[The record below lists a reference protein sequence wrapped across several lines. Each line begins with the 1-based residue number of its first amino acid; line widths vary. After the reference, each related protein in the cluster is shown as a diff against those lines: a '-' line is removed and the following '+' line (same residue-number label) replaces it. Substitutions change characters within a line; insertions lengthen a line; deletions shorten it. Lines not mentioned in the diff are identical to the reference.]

1 MPVQEVDARTASDDV
16 LLSFHAIE
24 LACWPETNGS
34 EPARSADEA
43 VGYFRFQ
50 PTSHTSAYWL
60 GEGGLAA
67 LHVHGPAAAFAQVLV
82 PPEHRRAGIGTALL
96 AAVRDRC
103 LELGVTALHGRHA
116 SPSGAAFAAQL
127 GAVDSQRDV
136 YSMLDLRSA
145 PLPEPSIPAGWTLV
159 TWLARVPDEH
169 LDAYV
174 TARAAMDDAPTPAE
188 MEFPTWTS
196 EHVRASEESL
206 ALREREM
213 RLTVAMN
220 ATDTIGAFTE
230 LRLSRGSTDGFTDD
244 TGTVAEHRGQ
254 GLARA
259 IKLESLRGLR
269 NDHPEVEVVTTSNA
283 EENVVMR
290 HINESVGF
298 LPTVTTTVTTLAL

>member
-1 MPVQEVDARTASDDV
+1 MRVEEIDARTAPDDV
-16 LLSFHAIE
+16 LLTFHAIE
-24 LACWPETNGS
+24 LACWAETNGS
-34 EPARSADEA
+34 ESARSADEA
-43 VGYFRFQ
+43 VGYYRIQ
-50 PTSHTSAYWL
+50 PTTHTSAYWL
-60 GEGGLAA
+60 ADGGFAKLY
-67 LHVHGPAAAFAQVLV
+67 VHGPTAAFAHVLV
-82 PPEHRRAGIGTALL
+82 LPERRRAGLGTALL

-103 LELGVTALHGRHA
+103 LELGVTALHARHA
-116 SPSGAAFAAQL
+116 SPSGAAFAAHV

-136 YSMLDLRSA
+136 YSSLELRSA
-145 PLPEPSIPAGWTLV
+145 PLPEPSVPSGWTLV
-159 TWLARVPDEH
+159 NWLARVPDEH
-169 LDAYV
+169 LAAYV
-174 TARAAMDDAPTPAE
+174 VARGAMDDAPTPEA
-188 MEFPTWTS
+188 MEFPTWTA
-196 EHVRASEESL
+196 EQVRASEESL

-220 ATDTIGAFTE
+220 PTGDIGAFTE
-230 LRLSRGSTDGFTDD
+230 LRLSRGSTAGFTDD

-298 LPTVTTTVTTLAL
+298 RPIVTVTVTTLAL